1 MATRQLTKEG
11 LELKDKV
18 ELADAHS
25 HLDLITNPVT
35 IRDAVDYGVK
45 TIITDG
51 VDTKSNM
58 EGLRISDN
66 INIFAAI
73 GVDPEHCMAM
83 KDDELEFN
91 VSIIKE
97 NANRIVAVGE
107 IGLDYKLA
115 ITAEAKEK
123 QKQVFGIMLDTAL
136 DLGLPVS
143 VHSRE
148 AFPDVL
154 KMVTDKGM
162 KKVHF
167 HFFDGN
173 EEQAKE
179 IAELG
184 YFISVPPYKS
194 QKRAKAIAALP
205 LHQIMGETDSP
216 IVGSSPKSV
225 ENSVMFISGIKKM
238 DYINTAKITT
248 ENTKAFFNIKY
259 KSNQL
264 SGLGRRQ

>member
-1 MATRQLTKEG
+1 MTTRQLTKEG
-11 LELKDKV
+11 MGLKDKV
-18 ELADAHS
+18 EMADAHS
-25 HLDLITNPVT
+25 HLDLITDPLI
-35 IRDAVDYGVK
+35 IREAIDYGVK

-58 EGLRISDN
+58 ESLRISDN
-66 INIFAAI
+66 SNIFAAI
-73 GVDPEHCMAM
+73 GIDPEHCMVM

-91 VSIIKE
+91 TSIIKE

-115 ITAEAKEK
+115 ATTEAKEK
-123 QKQVFGIMLDTAL
+123 QRQVFGILLDTAL
-136 DLGLPVS
+136 DMNLPVS

-148 AFPDVL
+148 SFPDVL
-154 KMVTDKGM
+154 KMVTDRGM

-167 HFFDGN
+167 HFFDGT

-179 IAELG
+179 VAGLG
-184 YFISVPPYKS
+184 YYISVPPYKS
-194 QKRAKAIAALP
+194 QKRARAIAAMP
-205 LHQIMGETDSP
+205 LRQIMGETDSP

-225 ENSVMFISGIKKM
+225 ENSVMFIAGIKKM
-238 DYINTAKITT
+238 DYVNAAKLTT

-259 KSNQL
+259 KANQL